1 MKKPILIAAATA
13 VLAAFQMNAAPA
25 FPGKQTVTQPDGTT
39 IEVRVVGDERF
50 HTLVTDADALPIGRD
65 ADGEYRYRMADGS
78 LSAVAAHNIGERTAA
93 EADFLRANI
102 TDISVARLAERQRAI
117 NPKRFENAIAAR
129 KAKAPA
135 RAGAAKAPLA
145 DQFTDCPTTGVRRI
159 PVIFVQYTDIKFKS
173 SDPKQ
178 TFATYFNEGAS
189 SGRQYFIDNSNGVY
203 QPQFDLYGP
212 VTLPN
217 NRKYYGGN
225 DSYTDSDQRPGQM
238 VADACTALDG
248 QINFKDYDTNG
259 DGYVDAVILLYAGN
273 GEQYTYQNIPDAIWP
288 HKWELSSSDYGKT
301 LTLDGVKI
309 DNASAV
315 QEQIAKHRPND
326 KVKITVKRDGAVKLF
341 DVTLR
346 NKAGKTELITREA
359 VDVTAA
365 LGGKFRDAGTK
376 LCQELEIKGGVQVV
390 GIKSNGILA
399 RARVKEGF
407 VITHINDRPVYSLSD
422 MERMSDKITS
432 IDGIYPNGRAAS
444 YMLVE

>member
-1 MKKPILIAAATA
+1 
-13 VLAAFQMNAAPA
+13 MNAAPA
-25 FPGKQTVTQPDGTT
+25 FPGKKTVTQPDGTT
-39 IEVRVVGDERF
+39 IEVRMVGDERF
-50 HTLVTDADALPIGRD
+50 HTLVTDTDALPIARD

-78 LSAVAAHNIGERTAA
+78 LSAVAAHNPGERTAA

-102 TDISVARLAERQRAI
+102 AEISVARLAERQRAI

-145 DQFTDCPTTGVRRI
+145 DQFTDCPTTGVRHI

-248 QINFKDYDTNG
+248 QINFKD
-259 DGYVDAVILLYAGN
+259 
-273 GEQYTYQNIPDAIWP
+273 
-288 HKWELSSSDYGKT
+288 
-301 LTLDGVKI
+301 
-309 DNASAV
+309 
-315 QEQIAKHRPND
+315 
-326 KVKITVKRDGAVKLF
+326 
-341 DVTLR
+341 
-346 NKAGKTELITREA
+346 
-359 VDVTAA
+359 
-365 LGGKFRDAGTK
+365 
-376 LCQELEIKGGVQVV
+376 
-390 GIKSNGILA
+390 
-399 RARVKEGF
+399 
-407 VITHINDRPVYSLSD
+407 
-422 MERMSDKITS
+422 
-432 IDGIYPNGRAAS
+432 
-444 YMLVE
+444 

>member
-1 MKKPILIAAATA
+1 
-13 VLAAFQMNAAPA
+13 MNAAPA
-25 FPGKQTVTQPDGTT
+25 FPGKKTVTQPDGTT
-39 IEVRVVGDERF
+39 IEVRMVGDERF
-50 HTLVTDADALPIGRD
+50 HTLVTDTDALPIARD

-78 LSAVAAHNIGERTAA
+78 LSAVAAHNPGERTAA

-102 TDISVARLAERQRAI
+102 AEISVARLAERQRAI

-145 DQFTDCPTTGVRRI
+145 DQFTDCPTTGVRHI

-273 GEQYTYQNIPDAIWP
+273 GEQYTHQDIPDAIWP
-288 HKWELSSSDYGKT
+288 HKWELSSSDYGKA

-309 DNASAV
+309 DNYGCFNELYGTSASS
-315 QEQIAKHRPND
+315 
-326 KVKITVKRDGAVKLF
+326 
-341 DVTLR
+341 
-346 NKAGKTELITREA
+346 
-359 VDVTAA
+359 
-365 LGGKFRDAGTK
+365 TK
-376 LCQELEIKGGVQVV
+376 
-390 GIKSNGILA
+390 
-399 RARVKEGF
+399 
-407 VITHINDRPVYSLSD
+407 
-422 MERMSDKITS
+422 
-432 IDGIYPNGRAAS
+432 IDGIGVFCHEFSHALGLPDLYGTDYYSQDYYGMGSWSLMCNGSYNNDGYTPVGYTAYDKWFNGWIDEIPEATANTQYTMPVFNTGVAANDQPLRITNPSNANEWFVIENRAKTGWNR
-444 YMLVE
+444 YDQDEGLLI

>member
-50 HTLVTDADALPIGRD
+50 HTLVTDADALPIARD

-78 LSAVAAHNIGERTAA
+78 LSAVAAHNLGERTAA

-102 TDISVARLAERQRAI
+102 ADISVARLVERQRAI

-225 DSYTDSDQRPGQM
+225 DDYYDSDQRPGQM

-288 HKWELSSSDYGKT
+288 HKWELSASDYGTT

-309 DNASAV
+309 DNYGCFNELYGTSASS
-315 QEQIAKHRPND
+315 
-326 KVKITVKRDGAVKLF
+326 
-341 DVTLR
+341 
-346 NKAGKTELITREA
+346 
-359 VDVTAA
+359 
-365 LGGKFRDAGTK
+365 TK
-376 LCQELEIKGGVQVV
+376 
-390 GIKSNGILA
+390 
-399 RARVKEGF
+399 
-407 VITHINDRPVYSLSD
+407 
-422 MERMSDKITS
+422 
-432 IDGIYPNGRAAS
+432 IDGIGVFCHEFSHALGLPDLYYTGNGNVDYYGMGS
-444 YMLVE
+444 WSLMCQGC